1 MVVFLYRPF
10 LDASIAWPWATTFLA
25 GVLVASMW
33 YPYQRLGSEFMPEL
47 NEGDFL
53 YMPSF
58 YPGISTGKAREVLQQ
73 TNRLIATVPEV
84 ETVHGK
90 VGRAETATDPAPLT
104 MVETTIQLKPEDEW
118 RPGMTMEKI
127 RDELDRIVQVPG
139 VTNVWIQP
147 IKNRIDMLATGIRT
161 PVGVKVSG
169 ADLDVIT
176 QIGIDVERAVADIEG
191 TASAYAE
198 RPVGGRF
205 IEIDVK
211 RDAAARYMMSVRDVQ
226 DVVQTA
232 IGGMQV
238 SESVEGLERFPIN
251 LRYPQS
257 WRDSP
262 EQLENLPVVTPSG
275 AHVPLTALADIRIV
289 DGPGMIRSENAR
301 RTGFVF
307 IDIAGRDLG
316 GYVAEAQRVVAETVD
331 LPPGYSLTWSGQYEY
346 IERMQDRLAIVAPA
360 TLLIITLMLF
370 LAFNRVI
377 EVGIILAA
385 LPVALAGGVWFLWY
399 LSFDISIAVLVGFIA
414 LAGVAVETAIV
425 MLLYL
430 NLAWEKRRKL
440 AQSENRKLTRD
451 DIEDAVFEGAVLRVR
466 PKVMTVA
473 TIFAALIPIMYGT
486 GTGSEIMQRIAAPMI
501 GGMVTATLLTLFV
514 IPSIFVIWKRLALRR
529 VNREIAPQTQRPT
542 HEVPAE

>member
-1 MVVFLYRPF
+1 
-10 LDASIAWPWATTFLA
+10 
-25 GVLVASMW
+25 
-33 YPYQRLGSEFMPEL
+33 
-47 NEGDFL
+47 
-53 YMPSF
+53 
-58 YPGISTGKAREVLQQ
+58 
-73 TNRLIATVPEV
+73 
-84 ETVHGK
+84 
-90 VGRAETATDPAPLT
+90 
-104 MVETTIQLKPEDEW
+104 
-118 RPGMTMEKI
+118 MTMEKI
-127 RDELDRIVQVPG
+127 RDELDRAVQIPG

-161 PVGVKVSG
+161 PVGVKISG
-169 ADLDVIT
+169 ADLNVIT
-176 QIGIDVERAVADIEG
+176 DIGIEVERAVSDIEG

-251 LRYPQS
+251 LRYPQA

-262 EQLENLPVVTPSG
+262 ERLENLPVVTPSG
-275 AHVPLTALADIRIV
+275 AHVPLTALADVRIV

-316 GYVAEAQRVVAETVD
+316 GYVAEAQRVVADQVR

-360 TLLIITLMLF
+360 TLMIITLMLF
-370 LAFNRVI
+370 MAFNRVI

-440 AQSENRKLTRD
+440 GQSEGRKLTQD
-451 DIEDAVFEGAVLRVR
+451 DIEEAVFEGAVLRVR

-514 IPSIFVIWKRLALRR
+514 IPSIFVIWKRLALKR
-529 VNREIAPQTQRPT
+529 VNREITSPIQQPVDAAL
-542 HEVPAE
+542 PAE